1 MPTTLERMSA
11 MPRSVAVVMGSP
23 SSHAPSATAT
33 TGLTKAWLATLPAET
48 RPSSRVRV
56 EHLPL
61 AVS

>member
-1 MPTTLERMSA
+1 MSA
-11 MPRSVAVVMGSP
+11 MPSSVAVVMGSP

-48 RPSSRVRV
+48 RASSRVRV